1 MPGLNDPDPEH
12 DEVSDAMEKQER
24 KELRAR
30 LRNYRKSQ
38 KHTLA
43 TTRFTQSTW
52 EENCASRKMNTKA
65 KCLYGTPV
73 QMSKQVKMDSNVFV
87 LEMHNELD
95 KIMGIGLVKNR
106 AIAGKYIVYSNGN
119 YNRYIY
125 AGNHRIDR
133 DEMTELEHSILRLLE
148 ELCFRGINHSKRGQ
162 GITGFPIKLQ
172 YKSEMLGVDLLG
184 AVLEMFK
191 KRMTA

>member
-1 MPGLNDPDPEH
+1 MAEP
-12 DEVSDAMEKQER
+12 SDAMEKQEK
-24 KELRAR
+24 KERRAR

-52 EENCASRKMNTKA
+52 EENCASREINKKA

-73 QMSKQVKMDSNVFV
+73 EMSRHVKMDSNVFV
-87 LEMHNELD
+87 LEMRNDLD

-106 AIAGKYIVYSNGN
+106 SIAGKYVVYANGN

-133 DEMTELEHSILRLLE
+133 DEMTEPEQAILRLLE

-172 YKSEMLGVDLLG
+172 HKSAILGLDLMDS
-184 AVLEMFK
+184 VLEMFK
-191 KRMTA
+191 KRMTSS

>member
-1 MPGLNDPDPEH
+1 MNDES
-12 DEVSDAMEKQER
+12 VGSDAMEKQEK

-30 LRNYRKSQ
+30 LRSYRKSQ

-43 TTRFTQSTW
+43 TTRFTHSTW
-52 EENCASRKMNTKA
+52 EENCASRKINAKA

-73 QMSKQVKMDSNVFV
+73 QMSGRVKIDSNVFV

-106 AIAGKYIVYSNGN
+106 AIAGKYVVYSNGN

-125 AGNHRIDR
+125 AGNHRVDR
-133 DEMTELEHSILRLLE
+133 DEMTELERTVLRLLE

-172 YKSEMLGVDLLG
+172 YKSAILGFDLMDV
-184 AVLEMFK
+184 VLEMFK
-191 KRMTA
+191 TRMTS